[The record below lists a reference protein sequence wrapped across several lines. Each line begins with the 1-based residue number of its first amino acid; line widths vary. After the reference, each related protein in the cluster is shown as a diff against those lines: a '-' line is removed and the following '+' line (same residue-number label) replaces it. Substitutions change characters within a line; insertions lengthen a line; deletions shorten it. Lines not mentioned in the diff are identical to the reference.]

1 MTYTVPNSLAH
12 IECVEFRQNSPR
24 DHYGRLVLG
33 PLAPGQGVTL
43 GNTFRRLMLNDLPG
57 VAITAAKL
65 NNARTEFTTLH
76 GIRESVVEIFLNL
89 RDITFFNEFPEVL
102 APRGRITV
110 EPLAWDIDDEAEGQP
125 LLVPPE
131 WETSDDKNLLSL
143 ERSPSGQ
150 TSDPELLNKM
160 DMDVQS
166 TFSVGE
172 YNPRYIT
179 AGDMELPPGI
189 RCVDPT
195 QHIAT
200 LVHDQAYFDATFVIE
215 QGTGYRVWKKPTQPQ
230 GSGFHPPRT
239 SGETDFEDVK
249 SGLFQPIDGNFMPVK
264 SVNFMVEDMPP
275 VGEYVY
281 FEIITNGSI
290 HPKEAFKQAGAVLTE
305 LTRAAVQEVT
315 YEPVTDL
322 EPQLVT
328 LSGATA
334 ETEHFNTIYI
344 EQLELSLRAY
354 NCLKRAQILTLA
366 DLARQS
372 YQDLLSLRNFGQ
384 KSAEEVRKAL
394 ATYGIELNQT
404 P

>member
-1 MTYTVPNSLAH
+1 MLSESNSLDVPNLTSGSSL
-12 IECVEFRQNSPR
+12 PMG
-24 DHYGRLVLG
+24 DY
-33 PLAPGQGVTL
+33 T
-43 GNTFRRLMLNDLPG
+43 
-57 VAITAAKL
+57 
-65 NNARTEFTTLH
+65 
-76 GIRESVVEIFLNL
+76 
-89 RDITFFNEFPEVL
+89 
-102 APRGRITV
+102 
-110 EPLAWDIDDEAEGQP
+110 
-125 LLVPPE
+125 
-131 WETSDDKNLLSL
+131 
-143 ERSPSGQ
+143 
-150 TSDPELLNKM
+150 
-160 DMDVQS
+160 
-166 TFSVGE
+166 
-172 YNPRYIT
+172 PRYIT

-200 LVHDQAYFDATFVIE
+200 LVHDQALFDLEFVIE

-239 SGETDFEDVK
+239 NGEYDFEGVK

-275 VGEYVY
+275 VGEYVH
-281 FEIITNGSI
+281 FEITTNGSL

-315 YEPVTDL
+315 YEPVAEL
-322 EPQLVT
+322 APQLVSLPGT
-328 LSGATA
+328 
-334 ETEHFNTIYI
+334 ETETEYFNTIYI

-366 DLARQS
+366 DLAKQS

-394 ATYGIELNQT
+394 ATYGIELSQT